1 MKTGVEKISIQN
13 FKAFRNAKTF
23 PLKGNNLLVYGP
35 NGSGKSSLF
44 FSLYTILQCDTKP
57 LAKIKRYFDSSE
69 DENLLNVHEPKQK
82 SSFVKLVLTD
92 NKKKIFTLS
101 KNGLTP
107 SDRKERTSLSEM
119 NLASE
124 FISHRLL
131 INFYNFRNSKEID
144 LYPVFDRD
152 IFPFIQPDGKRIL
165 FSDII
170 GDIAERGQAGVS
182 GKRLQKWKED
192 IATLDGDLS
201 ALIRYIDKNASD
213 FLHDNFEFKDLNIV
227 LKVKQGFSFRKIG
240 KTNQYELVPPFIKLS
255 VQKIQPNK
263 KLKPIERPQSFLNE
277 SKLTAIALSVRF
289 TILERRPPSSIKIL
303 ALDDL
308 LISLD
313 MSNRVDVLNLIFN
326 LYENKFQLMFFT
338 HDKSFFREI
347 KRIIEDRIS
356 NWLIYEFDHP
366 KNDELSY
373 DIDRSEI
380 YRARHF
386 LENHEFESCALE
398 LRKLGEIIFRNFLD
412 KKKLEI
418 FKAKEYVSFGNMID
432 AARNIIT
439 ESVLHKF
446 QSSILELELSKAD
459 IKLISQDDISIFK
472 KDRAVDKDLKKKILG
487 ARTALFEIA
496 SKTNKEYVEAFKF
509 VKEVKNIKD
518 RILNYGAHP
527 SNEALY
533 KREMEAAVKL
543 FEKLQEVLN
552 KV

>member
-1 MKTGVEKISIQN
+1 MKTGVEKITIQN
-13 FKAFRNAKTF
+13 FKAFRNAKSF
-23 PLKGNNLLVYGP
+23 PLKGNHLLVYGP
-35 NGSGKSSLF
+35 NGSGKSSLY

-57 LAKIKRYFDSSE
+57 LNKIKRYFDSAE
-69 DENLLNVHEPKQK
+69 DENLLNVHEPKRK
-82 SSFVKLVLTD
+82 SSFIKLTLTN

-101 KNGLTP
+101 KNGLSP
-107 SDRKERTSLSEM
+107 NDKKERTSLSEM

-165 FSDII
+165 FNDII
-170 GDIAERGQAGVS
+170 GDISERGQKGISAN
-182 GKRLQKWKED
+182 RFTKWKED
-192 IATLDGDLS
+192 IATLDADLKT
-201 ALIRYIDKNASD
+201 LIKYIDKYATV
-213 FLHDNFEFKDLNIV
+213 FLHDNFQFKDLNIV
-227 LKVKQGFSFRKIG
+227 LKVKQGFSFRRVG

-255 VQKIQPNK
+255 VQKIQSNG

-289 TILERRPPSSIKIL
+289 TILERRPPSNIKIL
-303 ALDDL
+303 ALDDM

-313 MSNRVDVLNLIFN
+313 MSNRMDVLNLIFK

-347 KRIIEDRIS
+347 KRMIENRIG
-356 NWLIYEFDHP
+356 NWHIYQFDLL

-373 DIDRSEI
+373 DIDKSEI
-380 YRARHF
+380 YKARLF
-386 LENHEFESCALE
+386 LENHEFERCALE

-412 KKKLEI
+412 KKKPEI
-418 FKAKEYVSFGNMID
+418 FKTKEYVSFGSMID
-432 AARNIIT
+432 TARNVIT
-439 ESVLHKF
+439 ESVLLKF
-446 QSSILELELSKAD
+446 QTSILELELTKPEL
-459 IKLISQDDISIFK
+459 KLIFQDDISAFK
-472 KDRAVDKDLKKKILG
+472 KDKTVDIELKKKVLG
-487 ARTALFEIA
+487 ARNSLFEIA
-496 SKTNKEYVEAFKF
+496 AKTNKEYIEAFKF
-509 VKEVKNIKD
+509 VKEVKKIKD

-527 SNEALY
+527 SDEDLF
-533 KREMEAAVKL
+533 KTEMEEAVKL
-543 FEKLQEVLN
+543 FEKLQSVLN